1 MPLEISHLE
10 TVQSLISSNS
20 CYLIHK
26 KTSAYLQKFPGYQLA
41 VASASCS
48 LSFHHQ
54 LGETLKESR
63 NPCSLHPRAI
73 VWKIESFIDIKFLS
87 KEWDYTKR
95 NRLSWKLVWPQVHLR
110 ARAGPVKVKFWHA
123 TRHWDSNMDIN
134 KMTTNNLTCV
144 EILTVMWGA
153 WHEKFTG
160 EIPNPPYTPS
170 TGSHWITSCTSSRS
184 YLSCLETHS
193 FKCSPCYVCFV
204 CKLSQSYD
212 NPTQKKPSRIRMET
226 IYILSLHQG
235 VEGCH
240 CGV

>member
-153 WHEKFTG
+153 SKIVTWKIHRGNTW
-160 EIPNPPYTPS
+160 P
-170 TGSHWITSCTSSRS
+170 
-184 YLSCLETHS
+184 
-193 FKCSPCYVCFV
+193 
-204 CKLSQSYD
+204 
-212 NPTQKKPSRIRMET
+212 
-226 IYILSLHQG
+226 SLHPLNRVSLNNKLHQFPLLPLLSG
-235 VEGCH
+235 NTQLQV
-240 CGV
+240 